1 MNMRYVSLSILT
13 LLMACSQQ
21 LTPTGRP
28 ADMDDPILT
37 VWQQQRQPNAAPP
50 FFNQPAPSVA
60 QTGYLAN
67 PNVQAFIRYQHQTNG
82 LDMQYLQD
90 FFSRVGYRGN
100 IIPIMNRPG
109 TSRPWYEFRTGN
121 AGSQKISGGRRFYQ
135 THRAV
140 IDQAAARYG
149 VPAPLI
155 VAILGIETN
164 YGANKGIAGHAG
176 VRLSAPRRAVPKRI
190 GRIFAPGTGRKTRPD
205 GLCRQLCRRDGA
217 AAVHA
222 VQLPQMGGGF
232 RRRRTARY
240 LEQHSRYRRFGGQL
254 YETARLADGRQDAC
268 PCTGGRIAQNSGA
281 GG

>member
-100 IIPIMNRPG
+100 IIPIMNRPS

-164 YGANKGIAGHAG
+164 YGANKGNIPVAE
-176 VRLSAPRRAVPKRI
+176 S
-190 GRIFAPGTGRKTRPD
+190 
-205 GLCRQLCRRDGA
+205 
-217 AAVHA
+217 
-222 VQLPQMGGGF
+222 
-232 RRRRTARY
+232 
-240 LEQHSRYRRFGGQL
+240 
-254 YETARLADGRQDAC
+254 LATLAFD
-268 PCTGGRIAQNSGA
+268 
-281 GG
+281 